1 MNVAFET
8 SLKEIAGLNWELV
21 RLLEQELHIA
31 TVEEALLYLPFRYVD
46 RRFFVPVDDVRGPD
60 GMVQVVGV
68 VSQMEVVGQGRK
80 QRLVAKL
87 QGSRR
92 SIDVV
97 WFRGVRFHYR
107 RIRIGSRYVAFGKV
121 DRFGS
126 TLTMTHPEFDLY
138 TEEMQKTARIEGVYS
153 STAKINRLPQAQRAI
168 ADLIRSVAN
177 VVLMGVEDPL
187 DERFYARCGLIPLRQ
202 ALWDAH
208 FPKEF
213 AEVERALKRLKFDEA
228 FFVQLRLQQFR
239 VRSHTLNSGIE
250 FSRVGN
256 RFNKLYKEEL
266 PFDLTRAQKR
276 VLHEMHDDMRSG
288 RQMNRLLQGD
298 VGSGKTLVALFSML
312 LAVDNGY
319 QSCLMAPTEI
329 LAQQH
334 YSTIKRFTANIGVTV
349 ALITGNIKRGERE
362 RLRAELQAGKIDIL
376 IGTHALIEDDI
387 SFNNLGI
394 VVVDEQHRFG
404 VDQRAT
410 LWAKGTNRLPH
421 ILVMTATPIPRTLSM
436 TLYGDLDVSVI
447 DELPPGRKP
456 IKTVLVYEE
465 QRGQVYEGVV
475 RELAKGRQAYVV
487 YPLIEE
493 NEKMDF
499 ASLEEGFVSLK
510 QFFEPR
516 GYLLAMLHGRMSPD
530 EKNYAMRAFS
540 DNRVQVLVSTTVV
553 EVGVDV
559 PNATVML
566 IESAQRFGL
575 SQMHQLRG
583 RVGRGGEESYCLL
596 MTPYNLSPNT
606 RARIETMVR
615 TNDGFEIAEAD
626 LRLRGPGDIDGT
638 KQSGVA
644 TQFRLIDVKQD
655 CKLIE
660 MANAEAKM
668 LIQEDPLLAKPENA
682 KIKSELARRALGSR
696 YSKIG

>member
-1 MNVAFET
+1 
-8 SLKEIAGLNWELV
+8 
-21 RLLEQELHIA
+21 
-31 TVEEALLYLPFRYVD
+31 
-46 RRFFVPVDDVRGPD
+46 
-60 GMVQVVGV
+60 
-68 VSQMEVVGQGRK
+68 
-80 QRLVAKL
+80 
-87 QGSRR
+87 
-92 SIDVV
+92 
-97 WFRGVRFHYR
+97 
-107 RIRIGSRYVAFGKV
+107 
-121 DRFGS
+121 
-126 TLTMTHPEFDLY
+126 
-138 TEEMQKTARIEGVYS
+138 
-153 STAKINRLPQAQRAI
+153 
-168 ADLIRSVAN
+168 
-177 VVLMGVEDPL
+177 
-187 DERFYARCGLIPLRQ
+187 
-202 ALWDAH
+202 
-208 FPKEF
+208 
-213 AEVERALKRLKFDEA
+213 
-228 FFVQLRLQQFR
+228 
-239 VRSHTLNSGIE
+239 
-250 FSRVGN
+250 
-256 RFNKLYKEEL
+256 
-266 PFDLTRAQKR
+266 
-276 VLHEMHDDMRSG
+276 
-288 RQMNRLLQGD
+288 
-298 VGSGKTLVALFSML
+298 
-312 LAVDNGY
+312 
-319 QSCLMAPTEI
+319 
-329 LAQQH
+329 
-334 YSTIKRFTANIGVTV
+334 
-349 ALITGNIKRGERE
+349 
-362 RLRAELQAGKIDIL
+362 
-376 IGTHALIEDDI
+376 
-387 SFNNLGI
+387 
-394 VVVDEQHRFG
+394 
-404 VDQRAT
+404 
-410 LWAKGTNRLPH
+410 
-421 ILVMTATPIPRTLSM
+421 M

-456 IKTVLVYEE
+456 IKTVHVYEE
-465 QRGQVYEGVV
+465 QRSRVYEGVV

-540 DNRVQVLVSTTVV
+540 ANRVQVLVSTTVV

-644 TQFRLIDVKQD
+644 TQFKLIDVKQD